1 MTQLRIK
8 PVVRRRECLCRS
20 KVMGWI
26 HSRGNDEARHCR
38 FDAPSETEP
47 STEKHE
53 WVTLGQKRIFQ
64 RDLAEIEI

>member
-1 MTQLRIK
+1 
-8 PVVRRRECLCRS
+8 
-20 KVMGWI
+20 MGWI

-64 RDLAEIEI
+64 RDLAEMLRDIGLGRGTESKSASV